1 MMRDS
6 IHERCRHKWPSILM
20 QLGFPHAALDG
31 RNHPCPMCGGTD
43 RFRFTDRDG
52 HGVSICNQ
60 CGGKS
65 GNGGARSGVDLV
77 MAFKGVNFRGAAELI
92 EEVVG
97 KAALARPKP
106 ERAGEDQA
114 RAAMKHLWGTARPL
128 DGMDPASLYLLSRSI
143 VAMPPGSAVRYAE
156 SMPDYVPALKR
167 RVYRPAMLSRFV
179 NNERSVLHITFLTM
193 NGEKAD
199 VPKVK
204 RFFTGA
210 RVPQGGA
217 VRLAPAAELM
227 GVATGVETTLS
238 AMQKHGFPCWATLS
252 DVGLLKF
259 EPPPECRRLIV
270 FGDRDELFGGQLA
283 AVSLAHVLAR
293 RVGFKVRFNLPP
305 GDFKD
310 WNDVIR
316 AERDA
321 LNIVR
326 IHGEDNGAGEGD
338 SSSVGD
344 YGAADQRP
352 EAAS

>member
-1 MMRDS
+1 
-6 IHERCRHKWPSILM
+6 
-20 QLGFPHAALDG
+20 
-31 RNHPCPMCGGTD
+31 MCGGTD

-60 CGGKS
+60 CGGKN
-65 GNGGARSGVDLV
+65 GTGGARGGVDLV

-97 KAALARPKP
+97 KAALNRVKP
-106 ERAGEDQA
+106 ERVGEDYA
-114 RAAMKHLWGTARPL
+114 RDAMKWLWGNAQPL
-128 DGMDPASLYLLSRSI
+128 DGRDPASLYLHSRSI
-143 VAMPPGSAVRYAE
+143 TVLPPASAVRYAE
-156 SMPDYVPALKR
+156 SMPDYVQALKR
-167 RVYRPAMLSRFV
+167 KVYRPAMISKVV
-179 NNERSVLHITFLTM
+179 NADRACLHITFLTLT
-193 NGEKAD
+193 GEKAD
-199 VPKVK
+199 VLKVK

-210 RVPQGGA
+210 AVPKGGA

-259 EPPPECRRLIV
+259 EPPPECRELVV

-293 RVGFKVRFNLPP
+293 RAGFKVRFNLPP

-310 WNDVIR
+310 WNDVVR

-321 LNIVR
+321 SNIVR
-326 IHGEDNGAGEGD
+326 IHGEDHGAGEGD
-338 SSSVGD
+338 SST
-344 YGAADQRP
+344 ADQGWEADERP

>member
-6 IHERCRHKWPSILM
+6 IHERCRGRWPSILT
-20 QLGFPHAALDG
+20 QLGFPHTALAG
-31 RNHPCPMCGGTD
+31 RNVACPMCGGTD

-52 HGVSICNQ
+52 QGVWICNQ
-60 CGGKS
+60 CGGK
-65 GNGGARSGVDLV
+65 NHTGGAASGVDLV
-77 MAFKGVNFRGAAELI
+77 MAFKGVNFRGACELI
-92 EEVVG
+92 EGVVG
-97 KAALARPKP
+97 KAALNRPQR
-106 ERAGEDQA
+106 ERPGEDQA
-114 RAAMKHLWGTARPL
+114 REAMKWLWGNSQPL
-128 DGMDPASLYLLSRSI
+128 DGTDPASIYLMSRSI
-143 VAMPPGSAVRYAE
+143 ISLPPPNAVRYCDQ
-156 SMPDYVPALKR
+156 MPDYVPALKR
-167 RVYRPAMLSRFV
+167 KVYRPAMISKVV
-179 NNERSVLHITFLTM
+179 NGERAALHITYLTIT
-193 NGEKAD
+193 GEKAD

-210 RVPQGGA
+210 RVPAGGA

-259 EPPPECRRLIV
+259 EPPPECRSLIV
-270 FGDRDELFGGQLA
+270 FADADESFAGQLA

-293 RVGFKVRFNLPP
+293 RVGFKVRFCLPP
-305 GDFKD
+305 GELKD
-310 WNDVIR
+310 WNDVVR

-321 LNIVR
+321 SNIVR

-338 SSSVGD
+338 SAPAGD
-344 YGAADQRP
+344 YGAVDQRP